1 MGKER
6 EYRQIREDIQN
17 RVAYELYKE
26 NKAANAGDRFNPQIM
41 DEGKKWYDSGFN
53 LEEAPENLRNNTN
66 FIRGYEKSQRLQNVD
81 DEFFKKG
88 AEAYLAG
95 IPWDEIN
102 DKDKENV
109 SFVFGYEDAMTMSS
123 GKRR

>member
-1 MGKER
+1 MDLFYTLFNVCC
-6 EYRQIREDIQN
+6 EYNITYYAF
-17 RVAYELYKE
+17 V
-26 NKAANAGDRFNPQIM
+26 
-41 DEGKKWYDSGFN
+41 
-53 LEEAPENLRNNTN
+53 RNNTN

-102 DKDKENV
+102 DNYKENV

>member
-26 NKAANAGDRFNPQIM
+26 NKAANKVDRFNPQLM
-41 DEGKKWYDSGFN
+41 EEGKKWYDSGFN
-53 LEEAPENLRNNTN
+53 LEDAPENLRNNIN
-66 FIRGYEKSQRLQNVD
+66 FVRGYEKSQRLQIVD

-88 AEAYLAG
+88 MEAYLSG
-95 IPWDEIN
+95 IPWDEID